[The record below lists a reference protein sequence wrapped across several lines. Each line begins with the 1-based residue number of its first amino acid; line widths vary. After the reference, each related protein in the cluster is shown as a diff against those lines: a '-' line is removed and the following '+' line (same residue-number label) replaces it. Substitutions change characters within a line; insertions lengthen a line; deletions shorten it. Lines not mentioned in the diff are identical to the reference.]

1 MKTAFISEK
10 AKSRFNL
17 NFILSPITALVLM
30 AVAETVGYFA
40 FMPLFFIFIDN
51 AFVTLSLELFAF
63 AFISLAIILWA
74 RFVEKSPWLGLGMT
88 KKGAFKDFILGWG
101 IGAAMLIT
109 CVLLMWGFGAIR
121 ISSVQFSPQLFGE
134 FLVLVLA
141 WSVQGTTEE
150 LLTHGWM
157 FSSLSAKYNIPVG
170 ALVSSL
176 FFTFLHLGND
186 GISLIP
192 LLDLTLFAILAC
204 LVMLKTG
211 NLWVISG
218 IHAAWN
224 CFQGNVFAFPVSG
237 SQAGQAFISVNTS
250 GPDWLSGG
258 VFGVEGSVFSLLIQA
273 GMISWLVYELY
284 FTSNTSSAPTK

>member
-63 AFISLAIILWA
+63 AFISLAIILWV
-74 RFVEKSPWLGLGMT
+74 RFVEKSPWLGLGLT
-88 KKGAFKDFILGWG
+88 KRGALKDFLLGWG
-101 IGAAMLIT
+101 LGAAMLT
-109 CVLLMWGFGAIR
+109 ACVLLMWAFGV
-121 ISSVQFSPQLFGE
+121 VQFTSFHVSPAFLGE
-134 FLVLVLA
+134 FLILVLA

-150 LLTHGWM
+150 LLTRGWM
-157 FSSLSAKYNIPVG
+157 FSSLATKHNIPVG
-170 ALVSSL
+170 ILISSL
-176 FFTFLHLGND
+176 FFTFLHLGNNA
-186 GISLIP
+186 ISLIP
-192 LLDLTLFAILAC
+192 ILDLTLFAILAC

-211 NLWVISG
+211 NLWVIGG

-237 SQAGQAFISVNTS
+237 TQAGQAFISVTTS
-250 GPDWLSGG
+250 GPEWLSGG
-258 VFGVEGSVFSLLIQA
+258 AFGVEGSIISLIVQGL
-273 GMISWLVYELY
+273 MIAWLVYDLY
-284 FTSNTSSAPTK
+284 FQTQDK

>member
-1 MKTAFISEK
+1 MKTEFITEK

-150 LLTHGWM
+150 LLTRGWM
-157 FSSLSAKYNIPVG
+157 FSSLSAKHNIPVG
-170 ALVSSL
+170 ILVSSL

-186 GISLIP
+186 GLSLIP

-258 VFGVEGSVFSLLIQA
+258 AFGVEGSVISLIVQGLMIAWLI
-273 GMISWLVYELY
+273 YDLY
-284 FTSNTSSAPTK
+284 FKNNNLSQ

>member
-51 AFVTLSLELFAF
+51 AFVTLSLELLAF
-63 AFISLAIILWA
+63 AFISLAIILWV

-109 CVLLMWGFGAIR
+109 CVLLMWGFGAIQVT
-121 ISSVQFSPQLFGE
+121 SFQFSANLVGE
-134 FLVLVLA
+134 FLILVLA
-141 WSVQGTTEE
+141 WSIQGTAEE
-150 LLTHGWM
+150 LLTRGWM
-157 FSSLSAKYNIPVG
+157 FSSLAAKHNIPVG
-170 ALVSSL
+170 ILVSSL

-211 NLWVISG
+211 NLWVIG
-218 IHAAWN
+218 GLHAAWN

-237 SQAGQAFISVNTS
+237 TQAGQAFIAVETS

-258 VFGVEGSVFSLLIQA
+258 AFGVEGSIISLLIQA
-273 GMISWLVYELY
+273 GMITWLVYELY
-284 FTSNTSSAPTK
+284 FTSPSNQLEL

>member
-1 MKTAFISEK
+1 MKTEFITEK

-150 LLTHGWM
+150 LLTRGWM
-157 FSSLSAKYNIPVG
+157 FSSLSAKHNIPVG
-170 ALVSSL
+170 ILVSSL

-186 GISLIP
+186 GLSLIP

-237 SQAGQAFISVNTS
+237 TQAGQAFIAVETS

-258 VFGVEGSVFSLLIQA
+258 IFGVEGSVISLIVQGFMIAWLI
-273 GMISWLVYELY
+273 YDLY
-284 FTSNTSSAPTK
+284 FKNNNLSQ

>member
-51 AFVTLSLELFAF
+51 AFVTLSLELLAF

-74 RFVEKSPWLGLGMT
+74 RFVEKSPWLGLGIR
-88 KKGAFKDFILGWG
+88 KKGTLKDFLLGWG
-101 IGAAMLIT
+101 IGAAMLTT
-109 CVLLMWGFGAIR
+109 CVLLMWGFGAIQVT
-121 ISSVQFSPQLFGE
+121 SFQFSANLVGE
-134 FLVLVLA
+134 FLILVLA
-141 WSVQGTTEE
+141 CSIQGTTEE
-150 LLTHGWM
+150 LLTRGWM
-157 FSSLSAKYNIPVG
+157 FSSLAAKHNIPVG
-170 ALVSSL
+170 ILVSSL

-211 NLWVISG
+211 NLWVIG
-218 IHAAWN
+218 GLHAAWN

-237 SQAGQAFISVNTS
+237 TQAGQAFISVITT

-258 VFGVEGSVFSLLIQA
+258 AFGVEGSIISLLIQA
-273 GMISWLVYELY
+273 GMITWLVYELY
-284 FTSNTSSAPTK
+284 FTSPSNQLEL

>member
-150 LLTHGWM
+150 LLTRGWM

-237 SQAGQAFISVNTS
+237 TQAGQAFIAVETS

-258 VFGVEGSVFSLLIQA
+258 AFGVEGSVISLIVQGLMIAWLI
-273 GMISWLVYELY
+273 YDLY
-284 FTSNTSSAPTK
+284 FKNNNLSQ

>member
-1 MKTAFISEK
+1 MKTTFISEK

-51 AFVTLSLELFAF
+51 AFVTLSLELLAF

-88 KKGAFKDFILGWG
+88 KKGALKDFILGWG

-150 LLTHGWM
+150 LLTRGWM
-157 FSSLSAKYNIPVG
+157 FSSLSAKHNIPVG
-170 ALVSSL
+170 ILVSSL

-186 GISLIP
+186 GLSLIP

-204 LVMLKTG
+204 LVILKTG

-237 SQAGQAFISVNTS
+237 TQAGQAFIAVETS

-258 VFGVEGSVFSLLIQA
+258 AFGVEGSVISLIVQGLVIAWLI
-273 GMISWLVYELY
+273 YDLY
-284 FTSNTSSAPTK
+284 FKKENTAQ

>member
-51 AFVTLSLELFAF
+51 AFVTLSLELLAF

-74 RFVEKSPWLGLGMT
+74 RFVEKSPWLGLGIR
-88 KKGAFKDFILGWG
+88 KKGALKDFLLGWG
-101 IGAAMLIT
+101 IGAAMLTT
-109 CVLLMWGFGAIR
+109 CVLLMWGFGAIQVT
-121 ISSVQFSPQLFGE
+121 SFQFSANLVGE
-134 FLVLVLA
+134 FLILVLA
-141 WSVQGTTEE
+141 WSIQGTTEE
-150 LLTHGWM
+150 LLTRGWM
-157 FSSLSAKYNIPVG
+157 FSSLAAKYNIPVG
-170 ALVSSL
+170 ILISSL
-176 FFTFLHLGND
+176 FFSFLHLGND

-211 NLWVISG
+211 NLWVIG
-218 IHAAWN
+218 GLHAAWN

-237 SQAGQAFISVNTS
+237 TQAGQAFIAVETS

-258 VFGVEGSVFSLLIQA
+258 AFGVEGSIISLLIQA
-273 GMISWLVYELY
+273 GMITWLVYELY
-284 FTSNTSSAPTK
+284 FTSPSTELEL

>member
-51 AFVTLSLELFAF
+51 AFVTLSLELLAF

-74 RFVEKSPWLGLGMT
+74 RFVEKSPWLGLGIR
-88 KKGAFKDFILGWG
+88 KKGALKDFLLGWG

-109 CVLLMWGFGAIR
+109 CVLLMWGFGAIQVT
-121 ISSVQFSPQLFGE
+121 SFQFSANLVGE
-134 FLVLVLA
+134 FLILVLA
-141 WSVQGTTEE
+141 WSIQGTTEE
-150 LLTHGWM
+150 LLTRGWM
-157 FSSLSAKYNIPVG
+157 FSSLAAKHNIPVG
-170 ALVSSL
+170 ILVSSL
-176 FFTFLHLGND
+176 FFTFLHLGNN

-211 NLWVISG
+211 NLWVIG
-218 IHAAWN
+218 GLHAAWN

-237 SQAGQAFISVNTS
+237 TQAGQAFIAVETS

-258 VFGVEGSVFSLLIQA
+258 AFGVEGSIISLLIQA
-273 GMISWLVYELY
+273 GMITWLVYELY
-284 FTSNTSSAPTK
+284 FTSPSNQLEL

>member
-51 AFVTLSLELFAF
+51 AFVTLSLELLAF

-74 RFVEKSPWLGLGMT
+74 RFVEKSPWLGLGIR
-88 KKGAFKDFILGWG
+88 KKGALKDFLLGWG

-109 CVLLMWGFGAIR
+109 CVLLMWGFGAIQVT
-121 ISSVQFSPQLFGE
+121 SFQFSANLVGE
-134 FLVLVLA
+134 FLILVLA
-141 WSVQGTTEE
+141 WSIQGTTEE
-150 LLTHGWM
+150 LLTRGWI
-157 FSSLSAKYNIPVG
+157 FSSLSAKHNIPVG
-170 ALVSSL
+170 ILISSL

-211 NLWVISG
+211 NLWVIG
-218 IHAAWN
+218 GLHAAWN

-237 SQAGQAFISVNTS
+237 TQAGQAFIAVETS

-258 VFGVEGSVFSLLIQA
+258 AFGVEGSIISLLIQA
-273 GMISWLVYELY
+273 GMITWLVYELY
-284 FTSNTSSAPTK
+284 FTSPSTELEL

>member
-17 NFILSPITALVLM
+17 NFILSPITALILM
-30 AVAETVGYFA
+30 VVAETVGYFA

-51 AFVTLSLELFAF
+51 AFVTLSLELLAF

-74 RFVEKSPWLGLGMT
+74 RFVEKSPWLGLGIR
-88 KKGAFKDFILGWG
+88 KKGALKDFLLGWG
-101 IGAAMLIT
+101 IGAAMLTT
-109 CVLLMWGFGAIR
+109 CVLLMWGFGAIQVT
-121 ISSVQFSPQLFGE
+121 SFQFSANLVGE
-134 FLVLVLA
+134 FLILVLA
-141 WSVQGTTEE
+141 WSIQGTTEE
-150 LLTHGWM
+150 LLTRGWM
-157 FSSLSAKYNIPVG
+157 FSSLAAKHNIPVG
-170 ALVSSL
+170 ILISSL

-186 GISLIP
+186 AISLIP
-192 LLDLTLFAILAC
+192 LLDLTLFAILAS

-211 NLWVISG
+211 NIWVISG

-237 SQAGQAFISVNTS
+237 TQAGQAFIAVETS

-258 VFGVEGSVFSLLIQA
+258 AFGVEGSIISLLIQA
-273 GMISWLVYELY
+273 GIITWLAYELY
-284 FTSNTSSAPTK
+284 FTSPSKQLEL

>member
-51 AFVTLSLELFAF
+51 AFVTLSLELLAF

-74 RFVEKSPWLGLGMT
+74 RFVEKSPWLGLGIR
-88 KKGAFKDFILGWG
+88 KKGALKDFLLGWG

-109 CVLLMWGFGAIR
+109 CVLLMWGFGAIQVT
-121 ISSVQFSPQLFGE
+121 SFQFSANLVGE
-134 FLVLVLA
+134 FLILVLA
-141 WSVQGTTEE
+141 WSIQGTTEE
-150 LLTHGWM
+150 LLTRGWM
-157 FSSLSAKYNIPVG
+157 FSSLAAKHNIPVG
-170 ALVSSL
+170 ILVSSL
-176 FFTFLHLGND
+176 FFTFLHLGNN

-211 NLWVISG
+211 NIWVISG

-237 SQAGQAFISVNTS
+237 TQAGQAFIAVETS

-258 VFGVEGSVFSLLIQA
+258 AFGVEGSIISLLIQA
-273 GMISWLVYELY
+273 GIITWLVYELY
-284 FTSNTSSAPTK
+284 FTSPSKQLEL

>member
-51 AFVTLSLELFAF
+51 AFVTLSLELLAF
-63 AFISLAIILWA
+63 SFISLAIILWA
-74 RFVEKSPWLGLGMT
+74 RFVEKSPWLGLGIR
-88 KKGAFKDFILGWG
+88 KKGALKDFLLGWG
-101 IGAAMLIT
+101 IGAAMLTT
-109 CVLLMWGFGAIR
+109 CVLLMWGLGAIQVT
-121 ISSVQFSPQLFGE
+121 SFQFSANLVGE
-134 FLVLVLA
+134 FLILVLA
-141 WSVQGTTEE
+141 WSIQGTTEE
-150 LLTHGWM
+150 LLTRGWM
-157 FSSLSAKYNIPVG
+157 FSSLAAKYNIPVG
-170 ALVSSL
+170 ILISSL
-176 FFTFLHLGND
+176 FFSFLHLGND
-186 GISLIP
+186 GLSLIP

-211 NLWVISG
+211 NIWVISG

-237 SQAGQAFISVNTS
+237 TQAGQAFIAVETS

-258 VFGVEGSVFSLLIQA
+258 AFGVEGSIISLLIQA
-273 GMISWLVYELY
+273 GMITWLVYELY
-284 FTSNTSSAPTK
+284 FTSPSTELEL

>member
-51 AFVTLSLELFAF
+51 AFVTLSLELLAF
-63 AFISLAIILWA
+63 SFISLAIILWA
-74 RFVEKSPWLGLGMT
+74 RFVEKSPWLGLGIR
-88 KKGAFKDFILGWG
+88 KKGALKDFLLGWG
-101 IGAAMLIT
+101 IGAAMLTT
-109 CVLLMWGFGAIR
+109 CVLLMWGFGAIQVT
-121 ISSVQFSPQLFGE
+121 SFQFSANLVGE
-134 FLVLVLA
+134 FLILVLA
-141 WSVQGTTEE
+141 WSIQGTTEE
-150 LLTHGWM
+150 LLTRGWM
-157 FSSLSAKYNIPVG
+157 FSSLAAKYNIPVG
-170 ALVSSL
+170 ILISSL
-176 FFTFLHLGND
+176 FFSFLHLGND

-211 NLWVISG
+211 NLWVIG
-218 IHAAWN
+218 GLHAAWN

-237 SQAGQAFISVNTS
+237 TQAGQAFIAVETS

-258 VFGVEGSVFSLLIQA
+258 AFGVEGSIISLLIQA
-273 GMISWLVYELY
+273 GIITWLVYELY
-284 FTSNTSSAPTK
+284 FTSPSNQLEL

>member
-40 FMPLFFIFIDN
+40 FMPLFFILIDN
-51 AFVTLSLELFAF
+51 AFVTLSLELLAF
-63 AFISLAIILWA
+63 SFISLAIILWT
-74 RFVEKSPWLGLGMT
+74 RFVEKSPWLGLGLT
-88 KKGAFKDFILGWG
+88 KRGAFKDFILGWG

-109 CVLLMWGFGAIR
+109 CVLLMWGFGAVR

-150 LLTHGWM
+150 LLARGWM

-176 FFTFLHLGND
+176 FFTFLHLGNNA
-186 GISLIP
+186 ISLIP
-192 LLDLTLFAILAC
+192 ILDLTLFAVLAC
-204 LVMLKTG
+204 LIMLKTG
-211 NLWVISG
+211 NIWVIG
-218 IHAAWN
+218 GLHAAWN

-237 SQAGQAFISVNTS
+237 TDAGQAFIQIGIT
-250 GPDWLSGG
+250 GPEWLSGG
-258 VFGVEGSVFSLLIQA
+258 KFGVEGSVISLLVQGI
-273 GMISWLVYELY
+273 MICWLVYDLY
-284 FTSNTSSAPTK
+284 FKPKISSL

>member
-51 AFVTLSLELFAF
+51 AFVTLSLELLAF

-74 RFVEKSPWLGLGMT
+74 RFVEKSPWLGLGIR
-88 KKGAFKDFILGWG
+88 KKGALKDFLLGWG
-101 IGAAMLIT
+101 IGAAMLTT
-109 CVLLMWGFGAIR
+109 CVLLMWGFGAIQVT
-121 ISSVQFSPQLFGE
+121 SFQFSANLVGE
-134 FLVLVLA
+134 FLILVLA
-141 WSVQGTTEE
+141 WSIQGTTEE
-150 LLTHGWM
+150 LLTRGWM
-157 FSSLSAKYNIPVG
+157 FSSLAAKHNIPVG
-170 ALVSSL
+170 ILVSSL
-176 FFTFLHLGND
+176 FFTFLHLSND

-211 NLWVISG
+211 NLWVIG
-218 IHAAWN
+218 GLHAAWN

-237 SQAGQAFISVNTS
+237 TQAGQAFIAVETS

-258 VFGVEGSVFSLLIQA
+258 AFGVEGSIISLLIQA
-273 GMISWLVYELY
+273 GMITWLANELY
-284 FTSNTSSAPTK
+284 FTSPSNQLEL

>member
-51 AFVTLSLELFAF
+51 AFVTLSLELVAF

-74 RFVEKSPWLGLGMT
+74 RFVEKSPWLGLGIR
-88 KKGAFKDFILGWG
+88 KKGALKDFLLGWG
-101 IGAAMLIT
+101 IGAAMLTT
-109 CVLLMWGFGAIR
+109 CVLLMWGFGAIQVT
-121 ISSVQFSPQLFGE
+121 SFQFSANLVGE
-134 FLVLVLA
+134 FLILVLA
-141 WSVQGTTEE
+141 WSIQGTTEE
-150 LLTHGWM
+150 LLTRGWM
-157 FSSLSAKYNIPVG
+157 FSSLAAKHNIPVG
-170 ALVSSL
+170 ILVSSL

-211 NLWVISG
+211 NLWVIG
-218 IHAAWN
+218 GLHAAWN

-237 SQAGQAFISVNTS
+237 TQAGQAFIAVETS

-258 VFGVEGSVFSLLIQA
+258 AFGVEGSVISLLIQA
-273 GMISWLVYELY
+273 GMITWLAYELY
-284 FTSNTSSAPTK
+284 FTSPSTELEL

>member
-51 AFVTLSLELFAF
+51 AFVTLSLELLAF
-63 AFISLAIILWA
+63 SFISLAIILWA
-74 RFVEKSPWLGLGMT
+74 RFVEKSPWLGLGIR
-88 KKGAFKDFILGWG
+88 KKGALKDFLLGWG
-101 IGAAMLIT
+101 IGAVMLTT
-109 CVLLMWGFGAIR
+109 CVLLMWGFGAIQVT
-121 ISSVQFSPQLFGE
+121 SFQFSANLVGE
-134 FLVLVLA
+134 FLILVLA
-141 WSVQGTTEE
+141 WSIQGTAEE
-150 LLTHGWM
+150 LLTRGWI
-157 FSSLSAKYNIPVG
+157 FSSLSAKHNIPVG
-170 ALVSSL
+170 ILISSL

-186 GISLIP
+186 AISLIP

-211 NLWVISG
+211 NLWVIG
-218 IHAAWN
+218 GLHAAWN

-237 SQAGQAFISVNTS
+237 TQAGQAFISVITT

-258 VFGVEGSVFSLLIQA
+258 AFGVEGSVISLLIQA
-273 GMISWLVYELY
+273 GMITWLVYELY
-284 FTSNTSSAPTK
+284 FTSPSNQLEL

>member
-51 AFVTLSLELFAF
+51 AFVTLSLELLAF
-63 AFISLAIILWA
+63 TFISLAIIIWA
-74 RFVEKSPWLGLGMT
+74 RFVEKSPWLGLGIR
-88 KKGAFKDFILGWG
+88 KKGALKDFLLGWG
-101 IGAAMLIT
+101 IGAAMLTT
-109 CVLLMWGFGAIR
+109 CVLLMWGFGAIQVT
-121 ISSVQFSPQLFGE
+121 SFQFSANLVGE
-134 FLVLVLA
+134 FLILVLA
-141 WSVQGTTEE
+141 WSIQGTTEE
-150 LLTHGWM
+150 LLTRGWM
-157 FSSLSAKYNIPVG
+157 FSSLAAKYNIPVG
-170 ALVSSL
+170 ILVSSL
-176 FFTFLHLGND
+176 FFSFLHLGND

-211 NLWVISG
+211 NLWVIG
-218 IHAAWN
+218 GLHAAWN

-237 SQAGQAFISVNTS
+237 TQAGQAFIAVETS

-258 VFGVEGSVFSLLIQA
+258 AFGVEGSVISLLIQA
-273 GMISWLVYELY
+273 GMITWLAYELY
-284 FTSNTSSAPTK
+284 FTSPSTELEL

>member
-51 AFVTLSLELFAF
+51 AFVTLSLELVAF

-74 RFVEKSPWLGLGMT
+74 RFVEKSPWLGLGIR
-88 KKGAFKDFILGWG
+88 KKGALKDFLLGWG
-101 IGAAMLIT
+101 IGAAMLTT
-109 CVLLMWGFGAIR
+109 CVLLMWGFGTIQVT
-121 ISSVQFSPQLFGE
+121 SFQFSANLVGE
-134 FLVLVLA
+134 FLILVLA
-141 WSVQGTTEE
+141 WSIQGTAEE
-150 LLTHGWM
+150 LLTRGWM
-157 FSSLSAKYNIPVG
+157 FSSLAAKHNIPVG
-170 ALVSSL
+170 ILVSSL

-211 NLWVISG
+211 NLWVIG
-218 IHAAWN
+218 GLHAAWN

-237 SQAGQAFISVNTS
+237 TQAGQAFIAVETS

-258 VFGVEGSVFSLLIQA
+258 AFGVEGSVISLLIQA
-273 GMISWLVYELY
+273 GMITWLAYELY
-284 FTSNTSSAPTK
+284 FTSPSTELEL

>member
-51 AFVTLSLELFAF
+51 AFVTLSLELLAF

-74 RFVEKSPWLGLGMT
+74 RFVEKSPWLGLGIR
-88 KKGAFKDFILGWG
+88 KKGALKDFLLGWG
-101 IGAAMLIT
+101 IGAVMLTT
-109 CVLLMWGFGAIR
+109 CVLLMWGFGAIQVT
-121 ISSVQFSPQLFGE
+121 SFQFSANLVGE
-134 FLVLVLA
+134 FLILVLA
-141 WSVQGTTEE
+141 WSIQGTAEE
-150 LLTHGWM
+150 LLTRGWM
-157 FSSLSAKYNIPVG
+157 FSSLAAKHNIPVG
-170 ALVSSL
+170 ILVSSL

-211 NLWVISG
+211 NLWVIG
-218 IHAAWN
+218 GLHAAWN

-237 SQAGQAFISVNTS
+237 TQAGQAFIAVETS

-258 VFGVEGSVFSLLIQA
+258 AFGVEGSIISLLIQA
-273 GMISWLVYELY
+273 GMITWLVYELY
-284 FTSNTSSAPTK
+284 FTSPSTELEL

>member
-51 AFVTLSLELFAF
+51 AFVTLSLELLAF

-74 RFVEKSPWLGLGMT
+74 RFVEKSPWLGLGIR
-88 KKGAFKDFILGWG
+88 KKGALKDFLLGWG
-101 IGAAMLIT
+101 IGAAMLTT
-109 CVLLMWGFGAIR
+109 CVLLMWGFGAIQVT
-121 ISSVQFSPQLFGE
+121 SFQFSANLVGE
-134 FLVLVLA
+134 FLILVLA
-141 WSVQGTTEE
+141 WSIQGTAEE
-150 LLTHGWM
+150 LLTRGWM
-157 FSSLSAKYNIPVG
+157 FSSLAAKHNIPVG
-170 ALVSSL
+170 ILVSSL

-192 LLDLTLFAILAC
+192 LLDLTLFAILAS

-211 NLWVISG
+211 NIWVISG

-237 SQAGQAFISVNTS
+237 TQAGQAFIAVETS

-258 VFGVEGSVFSLLIQA
+258 AFGVEGSIISLLIQA
-273 GMISWLVYELY
+273 GMITWLVYELY
-284 FTSNTSSAPTK
+284 FTSPSNQLEL

>member
-51 AFVTLSLELFAF
+51 AFVTLSLELLAF

-88 KKGAFKDFILGWG
+88 KKEAFKNFMLGWG

-150 LLTHGWM
+150 LLARGWM

-170 ALVSSL
+170 ILVSSL

-192 LLDLTLFAILAC
+192 ILDLTLFAILAS

-224 CFQGNVFAFPVSG
+224 CFQGNIFAFPVSG
-237 SQAGQAFISVNTS
+237 TQAGQAFIAVETS

-258 VFGVEGSVFSLLIQA
+258 AFGVEGSVISLIVQGFMIAWLI
-273 GMISWLVYELY
+273 YDLY
-284 FTSNTSSAPTK
+284 FKNNNPSQ

>member
-51 AFVTLSLELFAF
+51 AFVTLSLELLAF

-74 RFVEKSPWLGLGMT
+74 RFVEKSPWLGLGIR
-88 KKGAFKDFILGWG
+88 KKGALKDFLLGWG

-150 LLTHGWM
+150 LLTRGWM
-157 FSSLSAKYNIPVG
+157 FSSLAAKHNIPVG
-170 ALVSSL
+170 ILVSSL

-204 LVMLKTG
+204 LVMLKTD
-211 NLWVISG
+211 NLWVIG
-218 IHAAWN
+218 GLHAAWN

-237 SQAGQAFISVNTS
+237 TQAGQAFIAVETS

-258 VFGVEGSVFSLLIQA
+258 AFGVEGSIISLLIQA
-273 GMISWLVYELY
+273 GMITWLVYELY
-284 FTSNTSSAPTK
+284 FTSPSNQLEL

>member
-51 AFVTLSLELFAF
+51 AFVTLSLELLAF

-74 RFVEKSPWLGLGMT
+74 RFVEKSPWLGLGIR
-88 KKGAFKDFILGWG
+88 KKGALKDFLLGWG
-101 IGAAMLIT
+101 IGAAMLTT
-109 CVLLMWGFGAIR
+109 CVLLMWGFGAIQVT
-121 ISSVQFSPQLFGE
+121 SFQFSANLVGE
-134 FLVLVLA
+134 FLILVLA
-141 WSVQGTTEE
+141 WSIQGTAEE
-150 LLTHGWM
+150 LLTRGWM
-157 FSSLSAKYNIPVG
+157 FSSLAAKHNIPVG
-170 ALVSSL
+170 ILVSSL

-211 NLWVISG
+211 NLWVIG
-218 IHAAWN
+218 GLHAAWN

-237 SQAGQAFISVNTS
+237 TQAGQAFIAVETS

-258 VFGVEGSVFSLLIQA
+258 AFGVEGSIISLLIQA
-273 GMISWLVYELY
+273 GIITWLAYELY
-284 FTSNTSSAPTK
+284 FTSPSKQLEL

>member
-51 AFVTLSLELFAF
+51 AFVTLSLELLAF

-74 RFVEKSPWLGLGMT
+74 RFVEKSPWLGLGIR
-88 KKGAFKDFILGWG
+88 KKGALKDFLLGWG
-101 IGAAMLIT
+101 IGAAMLTT
-109 CVLLMWGFGAIR
+109 CVLLMWGFGAIQVT
-121 ISSVQFSPQLFGE
+121 SFQFSANLVGE
-134 FLVLVLA
+134 FLILVLA
-141 WSVQGTTEE
+141 WSIQGTTEE
-150 LLTHGWM
+150 LLTRGWM
-157 FSSLSAKYNIPVG
+157 FSSLSAKHNIPVG
-170 ALVSSL
+170 ILVSSL

-186 GISLIP
+186 GLSLIP

-237 SQAGQAFISVNTS
+237 TQAGQAFIAVETS

-258 VFGVEGSVFSLLIQA
+258 AFGVEGSIISLLIQA
-273 GMISWLVYELY
+273 GMITWLVYELY
-284 FTSNTSSAPTK
+284 FTSPSTELEL

>member
-74 RFVEKSPWLGLGMT
+74 RFVEKSPWIGLGMT

-150 LLTHGWM
+150 LLTRGWM
-157 FSSLSAKYNIPVG
+157 FSSLSAKHNIPVG
-170 ALVSSL
+170 ILVSSL

-186 GISLIP
+186 GLSLIP

-204 LVMLKTG
+204 LMMLKTG

-237 SQAGQAFISVNTS
+237 TQAGQAFIAVETS

-258 VFGVEGSVFSLLIQA
+258 AFGVEGSVISLIIQGLIIA
-273 GMISWLVYELY
+273 WLIYDLY
-284 FTSNTSSAPTK
+284 FKNKNTAQ

>member
-1 MKTAFISEK
+1 MKAAFISEK

-51 AFVTLSLELFAF
+51 AFVTLSLELLAF

-74 RFVEKSPWLGLGMT
+74 RFVEKSPWLGLGIR
-88 KKGAFKDFILGWG
+88 KIG
-101 IGAAMLIT
+101 I
-109 CVLLMWGFGAIR
+109 
-121 ISSVQFSPQLFGE
+121 
-134 FLVLVLA
+134 
-141 WSVQGTTEE
+141 
-150 LLTHGWM
+150 
-157 FSSLSAKYNIPVG
+157 
-170 ALVSSL
+170 LVSSL

-186 GISLIP
+186 AISLIP
-192 LLDLTLFAILAC
+192 LLDLPLFAILAS

-211 NLWVISG
+211 NIWVISG

-237 SQAGQAFISVNTS
+237 TQAGQAFIAVETS

-258 VFGVEGSVFSLLIQA
+258 AFGVEGSVISLLIQA
-273 GMISWLVYELY
+273 GMITWLVYKLY
-284 FTSNTSSAPTK
+284 FTSPSNQLEL

>member
-1 MKTAFISEK
+1 MKTLFITEK

-51 AFVTLSLELFAF
+51 AFVTLSLELLAF

-150 LLTHGWM
+150 LLTRGWM
-157 FSSLSAKYNIPVG
+157 FSSLSAKHNIPVG
-170 ALVSSL
+170 ILVSSL

-237 SQAGQAFISVNTS
+237 TQAGQAFIAVETS

-258 VFGVEGSVFSLLIQA
+258 AFGVEGSVISLIVQGLMIAWLI
-273 GMISWLVYELY
+273 YDLY
-284 FTSNTSSAPTK
+284 FKNNNTFQ

>member
-51 AFVTLSLELFAF
+51 AFVTLSLELLAF

-74 RFVEKSPWLGLGMT
+74 RFVEKSPWLGLGIR
-88 KKGAFKDFILGWG
+88 KKGALKDFLLGWG
-101 IGAAMLIT
+101 IGAAMLTT
-109 CVLLMWGFGAIR
+109 CVLLMWGFGAIQ
-121 ISSVQFSPQLFGE
+121 VTNFQFSANLVGE
-134 FLVLVLA
+134 FLILVLA
-141 WSVQGTTEE
+141 WSIQGTTEE
-150 LLTHGWM
+150 LLTRGWM
-157 FSSLSAKYNIPVG
+157 FSSLAAKHNIPVG
-170 ALVSSL
+170 ILVSSL

-211 NLWVISG
+211 NLWVIG
-218 IHAAWN
+218 GLHAAWN

-237 SQAGQAFISVNTS
+237 TQAGQAFIAVETS

-258 VFGVEGSVFSLLIQA
+258 AFGVEGSVISLLIQA
-273 GMISWLVYELY
+273 GMITWLVYELY
-284 FTSNTSSAPTK
+284 FTSPSNQLEL

>member
-51 AFVTLSLELFAF
+51 AFVTLSLELLAF
-63 AFISLAIILWA
+63 SFISLAIILWA
-74 RFVEKSPWLGLGMT
+74 RFVEKSPWLGLGIR
-88 KKGAFKDFILGWG
+88 KKGALKDFLLGWG
-101 IGAAMLIT
+101 IGAAMLTT
-109 CVLLMWGFGAIR
+109 CVLLMWGFGAIQVT
-121 ISSVQFSPQLFGE
+121 SFQFSANLVGE
-134 FLVLVLA
+134 FLILVLA
-141 WSVQGTTEE
+141 WSIQGTTEE
-150 LLTHGWM
+150 LLTRGWM
-157 FSSLSAKYNIPVG
+157 FSSLAAKHNIPVG
-170 ALVSSL
+170 ILISSL

-186 GISLIP
+186 AISLIP
-192 LLDLTLFAILAC
+192 LLDLTLFAILAS

-211 NLWVISG
+211 NIWVISG
-218 IHAAWN
+218 THAAWN

-237 SQAGQAFISVNTS
+237 TQAGQAFIAVETS

-258 VFGVEGSVFSLLIQA
+258 AFGVEGSIISLLIQA
-273 GMISWLVYELY
+273 GIITWLVYELY
-284 FTSNTSSAPTK
+284 FTSPSKQLEL

>member
-30 AVAETVGYFA
+30 AVAETVGYFS

-51 AFVTLSLELFAF
+51 AFVTLSLELLAF

-134 FLVLVLA
+134 LLVLVLA

-150 LLTHGWM
+150 LLARGWM
-157 FSSLSAKYNIPVG
+157 FSSLSAKHNIPVG
-170 ALVSSL
+170 LLISSL

-237 SQAGQAFISVNTS
+237 TQAGQAFISVTTS
-250 GPDWLSGG
+250 GPEWLSGG
-258 VFGVEGSVFSLLIQA
+258 SFGVEGSIISLIVQGL
-273 GMISWLVYELY
+273 MIAWLVYDLY
-284 FTSNTSSAPTK
+284 FQTQDK